1 MVKDNK
7 KSIFHMEKNNSS
19 KPRTI
24 KINNKLI
31 DLKFVYSLSKRARE
45 RTKKKENVVNRRFE
59 IRLE

>member
-1 MVKDNK
+1 
-7 KSIFHMEKNNSS
+7 MEKNNSS